1 MPDLRLVIKGNM
13 GKWTIIHT
21 KSGSFH
27 GKIES
32 INKKGI
38 TVLLPDFYNVQH
50 PSIKLMEDN
59 VKVKAEEV
67 VEAQDFFR
75 GRGFRRFFFPFAFL
89 LPFLFFI

>member
-1 MPDLRLVIKGNM
+1 MPDLRRTLTKNID
-13 GKWTIIHT
+13 KWTVIHT

-38 TVLLPDFYNVQH
+38 TVLLPDVYNVQD
-50 PSIKLMEDN
+50 PSVKLVGDN
-59 VKVKAEEV
+59 INMKAEDV
-67 VEAQDFFR
+67 LGAQEFFR
-75 GRGFRRFFFPFAFL
+75 TRGFRRFFFPFIFL